1 MNVILIGMPGSG
13 KSTVAARLAEALD
26 RVALDSDAEI
36 NVVWTYISYLR
47 KKLKLLGSRVTIKA
61 VRNIGYT
68 LECGNA

>member
-1 MNVILIGMPGSG
+1 MDAIWG
-13 KSTVAARLAEALD
+13 
-26 RVALDSDAEI
+26 LDSDAEI